1 MLDIVIVGAGGF
13 AREIRDLLP
22 DCLPESEY
30 RFKGFLGKDQGVG
43 EDADVAKLTL
53 ADPESYQP
61 EANDRFVLAIG
72 NMDARK
78 RTVEALLSKGGQFVT
93 LVHPTSL
100 VSKTAQLGAGVI
112 VYPFAVVSNET
123 VVGDYAKLN
132 YYASAGHNV
141 TIGKYCLLAPYATV
155 NGFSVLEECVYLS
168 THSTIAPVVTV
179 GERSKVSANSAVMRD
194 VPANCLVHGVPGRV
208 TRRMEFG

>member
-1 MLDIVIVGAGGF
+1 MLDVVIVGAGGF
-13 AREIRDLLP
+13 GREICDLLP
-22 DCLPESEY
+22 DCLDQDEY

-43 EDADVAKLTL
+43 EDDEVAKLTL
-53 ADPESYQP
+53 ADPETYAPQP
-61 EANDRFVLAIG
+61 GDRFVLAIG

-78 RTVEALLSKGGQFVT
+78 RTVEALVSKGAQFLT
-93 LVHPTSL
+93 LVHPRSL
-100 VSKTAQLGAGVI
+100 VSKTAQLGTGAI
-112 VYPFAVVSNET
+112 IYPFATVSNET
-123 VVGDYAKLN
+123 KIGDYAKLN

-141 TIGKYCLLAPYATV
+141 TVGKYCLLAPYATV

-168 THSTIAPVVTV
+168 THSTVAPVVTV